1 MWGKR
6 LDTNVNYKFKRGN
19 RIKVTGW
26 MQETKPETGNLGPM
40 SGLDKGNKNFVKKK
54 YYEKIQCFC

>member
-6 LDTNVNYKFKRGN
+6 LDTNVNCKFKRGK
-19 RIKVTGW
+19 RIQVTGW

-40 SGLDKGNKNFVKKK
+40 SGLDKGNKKFRKKK
-54 YYEKIQCFC
+54 IL